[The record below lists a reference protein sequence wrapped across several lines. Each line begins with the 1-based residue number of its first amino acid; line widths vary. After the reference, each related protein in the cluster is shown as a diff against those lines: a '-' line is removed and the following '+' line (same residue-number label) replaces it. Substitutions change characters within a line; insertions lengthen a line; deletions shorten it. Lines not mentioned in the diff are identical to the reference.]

1 MFKVARHRSFLLA
14 FLLFFSLAG
23 LAQVP
28 GQAADQGP
36 QQPTD
41 VDDNFL
47 QSLGAAPQF
56 GIEAEKTAMT
66 MSDAAKLAQQQ
77 NRVVSVPTFSKSFA
91 FQGKTYPFTM
101 VGGAPER
108 GETTRIDT
116 QLIPISMFF
125 EGFVDKQ
132 GNPIVLDVS
141 PLIDP
146 MRNSPNYRRATYRS
160 GFTQFGDA
168 VQRAEFFHAMEP
180 DWHTLINEP
189 RQLPA
194 VTLDIPKGAATLFR
208 NRSNGQIFAVLDIN
222 FFISQL
228 NTIIQLEHLDI
239 DALPIALTNNVFLA
253 PGANVKKC
261 CILGFHTA
269 FDAGARGDK
278 QLVQTFAWASWIGTG
293 IFGGNIADV
302 TPLSHEIVEWMNDPF
317 GNNSVPPWQFPNG
330 AGGCDDTLE
339 TGDPLE
345 VFANSAVPVI
355 IDGVTYHP
363 QTEALLQ
370 WFQRS
375 ASSNAIDGAFSF
387 PDEGLLTGPS
397 QACAPAPQN

>member
-1 MFKVARHRSFLLA
+1 MFKGSLYTFFLLA
-14 FLLFFSLAG
+14 FLLLVSLAS
-23 LAQVP
+23 LAQAP
-28 GQAADQGP
+28 GAPPDQASE
-36 QQPTD
+36 QPVD

-56 GIEAEKTAMT
+56 GIEAEKTAMS

-77 NRVVSVPTFSKSFA
+77 NRIVSVPTFNKSFT
-91 FQGKTYPFTM
+91 FQGKNFPFTM
-101 VGGAPER
+101 VGKPPER
-108 GETTRIDT
+108 GETTRVET

-132 GNPIVLDVS
+132 GNPIILDVA

-146 MRNSPNYRRATYRS
+146 VRNSPNFRRAAYRS

-168 VQRAEFFHAMEP
+168 IQRAEFFHTMDL

-194 VTLDIPKGAATLFR
+194 VTLDVPKGAANLFR
-208 NRSNGQIFAVLDIN
+208 SRSTGQVFAVVDTG

-228 NTIIQLEHLDI
+228 NTIIQLEHLEV

-253 PGANVKKC
+253 PGANVRKC

-269 FDAGARGDK
+269 FDAGARGSM
-278 QLVQTFAWASWIGTG
+278 QLVQTFAWASWVGTS
-293 IFGGNIADV
+293 IFGGNVADV
-302 TPLSHEIVEWMNDPF
+302 TPLSHEIVEWLNDPF

-330 AGGCDDTLE
+330 AGGCQDTLE

-345 VFANSAVPVI
+345 VFANSASSVT
-355 IDGVTYHP
+355 IDGVTFHP

-370 WFQRS
+370 WFERPS
-375 ASSNAIDGAFSF
+375 TSNAIDGAFSF
-387 PDEGLLTGPS
+387 PDESLLPGPS
-397 QACAPAPQN
+397 QACAP

>member
-1 MFKVARHRSFLLA
+1 MFKCFLSA
-14 FLLFFSLAG
+14 FLLLSLL
-23 LAQVP
+23 LAAPIVSPAQTP
-28 GQAADQGP
+28 DS
-36 QQPTD
+36 QQPLE

-47 QSLGAAPQF
+47 QNIGAAPQF
-56 GIEAEKTAMT
+56 GIEAEKTAMS
-66 MSDAAKLAQQQ
+66 MSEAAKLAQQQ
-77 NRVVSVPTFSKSFA
+77 NRVLSVPTFNKSFV
-91 FQGKTYPFTM
+91 FQGKTFPFTM
-101 VGGAPER
+101 VGKAPER
-108 GETTRIDT
+108 GETTRVET

-132 GNPIVLDVS
+132 GNPIILDVT

-146 MRNSPNYRRATYRS
+146 FRNSPNFRRATYRS

-168 VQRAEFFHAMEP
+168 IQRAEFFHAMEL

-189 RQLPA
+189 KQLPA
-194 VTLDIPKGAATLFR
+194 VTLDVPKGAANLFR
-208 NRSNGQIFAVLDIN
+208 SRSTGQVFAVIDTG

-228 NTIIQLEHLDI
+228 NTIIQLEHLEV
-239 DALPIALTNNVFLA
+239 DALPIALTNNVFLS

-269 FDAGARGDK
+269 FDAGERGNT

-293 IFGGNIADV
+293 IFGGNIGDV
-302 TPLSHEIVEWMNDPF
+302 TALSHEIVEWLNDPF

-345 VFANSAVPVI
+345 VFANSAFPVPI
-355 IDGVTYHP
+355 NGVTFHP
-363 QTEALLQ
+363 QNEALLQ
-370 WFQRS
+370 WFERPS
-375 ASSNAIDGAFSF
+375 TSDAVDGAFSF
-387 PDEGLLTGPS
+387 PDETLLPGPS
-397 QACAPAPQN
+397 QACAPQPQ

>member
-1 MFKVARHRSFLLA
+1 MFKVSPYTHLLLA
-14 FLLFFSLAG
+14 LLLLFSLACW
-23 LAQVP
+23 AQAP
-28 GQAADQGP
+28 AQTADQGA
-36 QQPTD
+36 QQPVD

-56 GIEAEKTAMT
+56 GIEAEKTAMS
-66 MSDAAKLAQQQ
+66 MSDTAKLAQQQ
-77 NRVVSVPTFSKSFA
+77 NRILSVPTFSKSFA
-91 FQGKTYPFTM
+91 FQGKSYPFTM
-101 VGGAPER
+101 VGGVPER

-146 MRNSPNYRRATYRS
+146 LRNSPSFRRATYRS

-168 VQRAEFFHAMEP
+168 VQRAEFFRAMGP

-189 RQLPA
+189 HPLPA
-194 VTLDIPKGAATLFR
+194 VTLDIPKGAANLFR
-208 NRSNGQIFAVLDIN
+208 NRSTGQVFAVVDIG

-228 NTIIQLEHLDI
+228 NTIIQLEHLDT

-269 FDAGARGDK
+269 FDAGVRGDK
-278 QLVQTFAWASWIGTG
+278 QLIQTFAWASWIGTG
-293 IFGGNIADV
+293 IFGGNMGDV

-317 GNNSVPPWQFPNG
+317 GNNSVPPWQYPNG
-330 AGGCDDTLE
+330 AGGCEDTLE

-345 VFANSAVPVI
+345 VFANSAVPVV

-375 ASSNAIDGAFSF
+375 AVSNAIDGAFSF
-387 PDEGLLTGPS
+387 PDESLLPGPS
-397 QACAPAPQN
+397 QGCAP

>member
-1 MFKVARHRSFLLA
+1 MFKVSRHASCLLTL
-14 FLLFFSLAG
+14 LLFFSLG
-23 LAQVP
+23 SLAQAP
-28 GQAADQGP
+28 GQAGDQGP
-36 QQPTD
+36 QQPID

-56 GIEAEKTAMT
+56 GIEAEKTTMT
-66 MSDAAKLAQQQ
+66 LSDAAKLAQQQ
-77 NRVVSVPTFSKSFA
+77 NRTLSVPTFSKSFS
-91 FQGKTYPFTM
+91 FQNKTYPFTM

-108 GETTRIDT
+108 NETTKIDT
-116 QLIPISMFF
+116 QIIPISMFF

-146 MRNSPNYRRATYRS
+146 VRNSPSFRRATYRS

-168 VQRAEFFHAMEP
+168 VQRAEFFHAMQP
-180 DWHTLINEP
+180 DWHTLINDP
-189 RQLPA
+189 RPLPA
-194 VTLDIPKGAATLFR
+194 VTLDIPKGAATVFR
-208 NRSNGQIFAVLDIN
+208 SRSNGQIFAVVDIN

-228 NTIIQLEHLDI
+228 NTIIQLEHLDV

-269 FDAGARGDK
+269 FDAGTRGDK
-278 QLVQTFAWASWIGTG
+278 QLIQTFAWASWLGTG
-293 IFGGNIADV
+293 IFGGNVADV

-317 GNNSVPPWQFPNG
+317 GNNSVPPWQYPNG
-330 AGGCDDTLE
+330 AGGCEDTLE

-345 VFANSAVPVI
+345 VFANSAVPVV

-375 ASSNAIDGAFSF
+375 ATSNAIDGAFSF
-387 PDEGLLTGPS
+387 PDQGLLTGPS
-397 QACAPAPQN
+397 QGCSP

>member
-1 MFKVARHRSFLLA
+1 MSKASLYTAFLLSFLL
-14 FLLFFSLAG
+14 LVSVAG
-23 LAQVP
+23 SAQAP
-28 GQAADQGP
+28 AQPPDQALK
-36 QQPTD
+36 QPLD

-56 GIEAEKTAMT
+56 GIEAEKTAMS
-66 MSDAAKLAQQQ
+66 MSEAAKLAQQQ
-77 NRVVSVPTFSKSFA
+77 NRIFSVPTFTKSFT
-91 FQGKTYPFTM
+91 FQGQSFPFTM
-101 VGGAPER
+101 VGRAPEK
-108 GETTRIDT
+108 GETTRVET
-116 QLIPISMFF
+116 QIIPISMFF

-132 GNPIVLDVS
+132 GNPIVLDIA

-146 MRNSPNYRRATYRS
+146 VRNSPNFRRSAYRS

-168 VQRAEFFHAMEP
+168 IQRAEFFHSMEL

-194 VTLDIPKGAATLFR
+194 VTLDVPKSAANLFR
-208 NRSNGQIFAVLDIN
+208 SRSTGQVFAVVDTG

-228 NTIIQLEHLDI
+228 NTIIQLEHLEV

-253 PGANVKKC
+253 PGANVRQC

-269 FDAGARGDK
+269 FDAGTRGNT
-278 QLVQTFAWASWIGTG
+278 QLVQTFAWASWVGGG
-293 IFGGNIADV
+293 IFGGNVADV
-302 TPLSHEIVEWMNDPF
+302 TPLSHEIVEWLNDPF

-330 AGGCDDTLE
+330 AGGCQDNLE

-345 VFANSAVPVI
+345 VFANSGFPVV
-355 IDGVTYHP
+355 IDGTTFHP

-370 WFQRS
+370 WFERT
-375 ASSNAIDGAFSF
+375 ATSNAIDGAFSF
-387 PDEGLLTGPS
+387 PDESLLNGPS
-397 QACAPAPQN
+397 QACVP

>member
-1 MFKVARHRSFLLA
+1 MLKLSLYTFFLLA
-14 FLLFFSLAG
+14 FFLLISPVSF
-23 LAQVP
+23 AQAP
-28 GQAADQGP
+28 GAPLDQAS
-36 QQPTD
+36 QQPQD

-66 MSDAAKLAQQQ
+66 MSEAAKLAQQQ
-77 NRVVSVPTFSKSFA
+77 NRIASVPTFNKSFT
-91 FQGKTYPFTM
+91 FQGKTFPFTM
-101 VGGAPER
+101 VGRPPER
-108 GETTRIDT
+108 GEITSVET

-132 GNPIVLDVS
+132 GNPIILDVA

-146 MRNSPNYRRATYRS
+146 LRNSPNFRRAAYRS

-168 VQRAEFFHAMEP
+168 IQRAEFFHTMQLE
-180 DWHTLINEP
+180 WHTLIKEP

-194 VTLDIPKGAATLFR
+194 VTLDVPKGAANLFR
-208 NRSNGQIFAVLDIN
+208 SRSTGQVFAVVDTG

-228 NTIIQLEHLDI
+228 NTIIQLEHLEV

-253 PGANVKKC
+253 PGASVRKC

-269 FDAGARGDK
+269 FDAGTRGNT
-278 QLVQTFAWASWIGTG
+278 QLIQTFAWASWVGTN
-293 IFGGNIADV
+293 IFGGNVADV
-302 TPLSHEIVEWMNDPF
+302 TPLSHEIVEWLNDPF
-317 GNNSVPPWQFPNG
+317 GNNDVPPWQFPNG
-330 AGGCDDTLE
+330 AGGCQDTLE

-345 VFANSAVPVI
+345 VFTNSAFPVI
-355 IDGVTYHP
+355 IDGVTFHP

-370 WFQRS
+370 WFERP
-375 ASSNAIDGAFSF
+375 ATSNAIDGAFSF
-387 PDEGLLTGPS
+387 PDEGLLPAPS
-397 QACAPAPQN
+397 QACAP

>member
-1 MFKVARHRSFLLA
+1 MFKVVRHASFLLA
-14 FLLFFSLAG
+14 LVLLFSLAS
-23 LAQVP
+23 LAQTP
-28 GQAADQGP
+28 GQAAEQGP
-36 QQPTD
+36 QQPID

-47 QSLGAAPQF
+47 QSQGAAPQF

-77 NRVVSVPTFSKSFA
+77 NRVLSVPSFSKSFS

-108 GETTRIDT
+108 GETTKIDT

-146 MRNSPNYRRATYRS
+146 LRNSPSFRRATYRS

-180 DWHTLINEP
+180 NWHTLINDP
-189 RQLPA
+189 RPLPA

-208 NRSNGQIFAVLDIN
+208 SRSNGQIFAVVDIN

-228 NTIIQLEHLDI
+228 NTIIQLEHLDV
-239 DALPIALTNNVFLA
+239 DALPIALTHNVFLA

-269 FDAGARGDK
+269 FDAGTRGDK

-293 IFGGNIADV
+293 IFGGNVADV

-317 GNNSVPPWQFPNG
+317 GNNSVPPWQYPNG
-330 AGGCDDTLE
+330 AGGCEDTLE

-375 ASSNAIDGAFSF
+375 GSSNAIDGAFSF
-387 PDEGLLTGPS
+387 PDQSLLTGPS
-397 QACAPAPQN
+397 QACASN

>member
-1 MFKVARHRSFLLA
+1 MFKVSRHTFFLLA
-14 FLLFFSLAG
+14 FLLLFSMAS

-28 GQAADQGP
+28 GQAGDQGP
-36 QQPTD
+36 QQPID

-56 GIEAEKTAMT
+56 GIEAEKTALT
-66 MSDAAKLAQQQ
+66 MSEAAKLAQQQ
-77 NRVVSVPTFSKSFA
+77 NRVLSVPTFSKSFT
-91 FQGKTYPFTM
+91 FQGKSYPFTM
-101 VGGAPER
+101 VGSAPER
-108 GETTRIDT
+108 AGTTRIDT

-132 GNPIVLDVS
+132 GNPIILDVS
-141 PLIDP
+141 PLIGP
-146 MRNSPNYRRATYRS
+146 LRNSPSFRRATYRS

-168 VQRAEFFHAMEP
+168 VQRAEFFHVMDL

-189 RQLPA
+189 RPLPA
-194 VTLDIPKGAATLFR
+194 VTLDVPKGAATLFR
-208 NRSNGQIFAVLDIN
+208 SRSNGQIFAVVDIS

-228 NTIIQLEHLDI
+228 NTIIQLEHLEV
-239 DALPIALTNNVFLA
+239 DALPVALTNNVFLA

-293 IFGGNIADV
+293 IFGGNVADV

-317 GNNSVPPWQFPNG
+317 GNNSVPPWQYPNG
-330 AGGCDDTLE
+330 AGGCEDTLE

-387 PDEGLLTGPS
+387 PDESLLTGPS
-397 QACAPAPQN
+397 QACAPHN